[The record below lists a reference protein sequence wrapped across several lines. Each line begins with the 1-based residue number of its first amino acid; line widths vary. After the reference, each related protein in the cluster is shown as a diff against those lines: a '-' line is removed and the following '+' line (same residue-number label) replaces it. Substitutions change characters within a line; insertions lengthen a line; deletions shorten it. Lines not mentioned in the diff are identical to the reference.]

1 MKFRFFKTDDKEE
14 VVVYAKDKTDLI
26 KAIENMCI
34 QDSNIVGFY
43 REKMTILNPLAIE
56 CFYSENDK
64 VYALYN
70 NETYLI
76 KKRLYEIYEQVKDSF
91 VYINKG
97 CMVNVYKI
105 SHFDVSFGGS
115 LLVVLK
121 SGYKEFVSRRRL
133 KDVKERMNLK

>member
-1 MKFRFFKTDDKEE
+1 MKFRFVKTDDKEE
-14 VVVYAKDKTDLI
+14 IVVYAKDKNDLI
-26 KAIENMCI
+26 IAIENMCV

-97 CMVNVYKI
+97 CMVNVNKI

>member
-1 MKFRFFKTDDKEE
+1 MKFRFVKTDDKEE
-14 VVVYAKDKTDLI
+14 IVVYAKDKNDLI
-26 KAIENMCI
+26 IAIENMCV

-97 CMVNVYKI
+97 CMVNVNKI

-121 SGYKEFVSRRRL
+121 SGYKEFISRRRL